1 MPDAPSPHW
10 TGTVVIVMLTVTS
23 GLQRTA
29 CGYQGL
35 LARYGF
41 RTERVLETPSG
52 IPIVGGRP
60 A

>member
-1 MPDAPSPHW
+1 MPDTPSPHW
-10 TGTVVIVMLTVTS
+10 TGTVVIEMLTVTS
-23 GLQRTA
+23 GLQRTS

-41 RTERVLETPSG
+41 QTERVLETPSG